1 MASPFRISFRA
12 SRPLTA
18 IAVATVV
25 VLVGASLPS
34 VDARPGGGMGM
45 RSMARPAINLP
56 AGGFHG
62 GMPGSHGG
70 GIERPHPAPAPGPGP
85 RPHPEP
91 GPGPHPDPGPGPHP
105 GPGPGPHPPGPGPGP
120 HPPGPG
126 PGPHPGPHPP
136 GPPPPYWGWDYPYWG
151 AAAFTAGVVATTAI
165 LGSTVYA
172 LPASCTVVT
181 FDNVTYQQCEDTW
194 YRPQYVGTSVQYV
207 VVAPPY

>member
-1 MASPFRISFRA
+1 MASQFRNTSRA
-12 SRPLTA
+12 SSRPLTA
-18 IAVATVV
+18 IAIAAVV
-25 VLVGASLPS
+25 VLVGATLPP
-34 VDARPGGGMGM
+34 VEARPGGGGMGM
-45 RSMARPAINLP
+45 RGMARPAINLP
-56 AGGFHG
+56 PGGFHG

-70 GIERPHPAPAPGPGP
+70 GIEHPHPAPQPGPGP

-91 GPGPHPDPGPGPHP
+91 GPG
-105 GPGPGPHPPGPGPGP
+105 PGPGPGP

-126 PGPHPGPHPP
+126 PGPHPGPHPHPP

-172 LPASCTVVT
+172 LPATCTVVT
-181 FDNVTYQQCEDTW
+181 FDNVTYQQCDDTW